1 MIMFNCLILFTN
13 SPCVRPN
20 PETPS
25 LPRFHILADLLG
37 NKRSWF
43 AICDCWISIHSVFLG
58 SLLLSFRVRSRD
70 FEKGSKFYFYSS
82 KFFLAS
88 LYWNMVSLYCS
99 YRAFKSRRNTD
110 MEGWLKRIGTFSLT
124 FTFAASA
131 HYCRLYWFDKHSV
144 RY

>member
-88 LYWNMVSLYCS
+88 LY
-99 YRAFKSRRNTD
+99 
-110 MEGWLKRIGTFSLT
+110 
-124 FTFAASA
+124 
-131 HYCRLYWFDKHSV
+131 
-144 RY
+144 